1 MTHVFIYQHITR
13 FKEHLIIISLEKSIR
28 KFSGRDMQIEC
39 LVIQNNPTI
48 LFYASPPPLSLANF
62 QNLKIGQNG
71 SDIKIR
77 SAMDPPI

>member
-1 MTHVFIYQHITR
+1 
-13 FKEHLIIISLEKSIR
+13 
-28 KFSGRDMQIEC
+28 MQIEC
-39 LVIQNNPTI
+39 FVIQNKPTI